1 MPGTHAKPV
10 KVLIVE
16 DREDDYRY
24 LAMLLL
30 RTTLADAYVLTWAPT
45 FDEGLRA
52 IASNEFDVGLF
63 DYQLGNGTGLDLL
76 REAQKRGCEMPVI
89 LLTGFDSAEI
99 DHEASQAG
107 AADYLCKVDLTTIQL
122 ERAIRYA
129 RRHASML
136 AELRRTTSLLDG
148 ILTSLP
154 VLASRVDAEGALLE
168 SRGHGLQVISANEG
182 ELVGTNLLTAYPQV
196 ADDVRHAI
204 RGGTANFLW
213 EFRNGERSHYFDSYF
228 RFDEERGSGAI
239 GFSVNVTARVEAE
252 LERNRQNQ
260 LLRSIMRSLPSI
272 AGRLD
277 SNGKVI
283 EAQGAGLAHCGIH
296 PQALVGKVFVDVFP
310 QSRAYIASALRG
322 EAANFSLTGRSD
334 EKEWYVDFF
343 VSCDAEQGS
352 GVTFFGRDM
361 TDRRRLEQALLSA
374 SDAEQQRIGADLH
387 DGLGQQLTGLAC
399 LAAALRERLQASNP
413 NDAAQADMIARIAN
427 EATEQSRALARGLS
441 PVQLEQH
448 GLSSALEDLTFQSQ
462 RLHRIECR
470 FRTRGQLPQPD
481 HLTAIHLYRITQE
494 AIHNAVRHGEAR
506 SIHVSLIS
514 SRSAHRLVIE
524 DNGRG
529 FVPEQSV
536 DMSSRGLKLMGFRA
550 NMIGGTLSISSHP
563 GRGTRVECLFGDLN
577 SK

>member
-1 MPGTHAKPV
+1 MPGSSVKPV

-45 FDEGLRA
+45 YDEGVKA
-52 IASNEFDVGLF
+52 IVVGDYDVGLF
-63 DYQLGNGTGLDLL
+63 DYRLGKGTGLDLL

-107 AADYLCKVDLTTIQL
+107 AADYLCKVELTTIQL

-129 RRHASML
+129 RRQASTL
-136 AELRRTTSLLDG
+136 AELRRTTRLLDG
-148 ILTSLP
+148 ILSSLP
-154 VLASRVDAEGALLE
+154 VLASRVDADGNVLE
-168 SRGHGLQVISANEG
+168 SRGHGLQIVGFDQG
-182 ELVGTNLLTAYPQV
+182 ELVGTNMLKAYPKI
-196 ADDVRHAI
+196 ADDIRHAI
-204 RGGTANFLW
+204 RGGSANFVW
-213 EFRNGERSHYFDSYF
+213 EFKHGERSHYFDNYF
-228 RFDEERGSGAI
+228 RFDEERGHGAI

-252 LERNRQNQ
+252 AERNRQTQ
-260 LLRSIMRSLPSI
+260 LLRSVMKNLPSV

-277 SNGKVI
+277 TTGRVI
-283 EAQGAGLAHCGIH
+283 EAQGSGLAHCGILA
-296 PQALVGKVFVDVFP
+296 PEMVGRLFVEMFPRSRTYLAAALK
-310 QSRAYIASALRG
+310 G
-322 EAANFSLTGRSD
+322 ESVNFSLTGRVD
-334 EKEWYVDFF
+334 EQDWHVDFF
-343 VSCDAEQGS
+343 VSCDPEQDL

-361 TDRRRLEQALLSA
+361 TDRRRLEHALLTATDS
-374 SDAEQQRIGADLH
+374 EQQRIGADLH

-399 LAAALRERLQASNP
+399 LAAALRERLQASQP
-413 NDAAQADMIARIAN
+413 NDAAQADLIARIAN

-441 PVQLEQH
+441 PVQLEHH

-514 SRSAHRLVIE
+514 GRSAHRLVIE
-524 DNGRG
+524 DNGKG
-529 FVPEQSV
+529 FDPQSPGEV
-536 DMSSRGLKLMGFRA
+536 GSRGLKLMGFRA
-550 NMIGGTLSISSHP
+550 NIIGGTLTVTSHP

-577 SK
+577 PK